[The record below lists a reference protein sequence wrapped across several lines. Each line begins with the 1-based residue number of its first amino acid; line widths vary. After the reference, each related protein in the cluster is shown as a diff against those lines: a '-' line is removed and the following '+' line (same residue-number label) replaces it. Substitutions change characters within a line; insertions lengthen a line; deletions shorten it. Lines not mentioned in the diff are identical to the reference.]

1 MRLYSLWLLLLV
13 HSFGLSSAS
22 KPDADGIDVI
32 CTSNKNNT
40 GNCRSSNN
48 VDGPSTLLACTN
60 VSSDLIECSRS
71 SAGLLVHYD
80 CVKSLSISNY
90 QKLFS
95 CQENSSSG
103 NVDVNQFIADEDGS
117 DVLSSGPKH
126 NNKRLLAE
134 GKLDESSADS
144 ASKIF
149 IDAINM
155 NIIDTNTSSP
165 ASSASDSF
173 ANGF

>member
-1 MRLYSLWLLLLV
+1 LLLV

-40 GNCRSSNN
+40 GNCRSSNNVDGLSSNN